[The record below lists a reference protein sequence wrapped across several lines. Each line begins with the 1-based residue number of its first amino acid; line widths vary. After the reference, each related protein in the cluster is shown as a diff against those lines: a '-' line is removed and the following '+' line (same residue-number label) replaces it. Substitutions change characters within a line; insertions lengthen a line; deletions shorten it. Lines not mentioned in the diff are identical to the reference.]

1 LLGLSELLNDNI
13 DVLSEDEIKQ
23 SAKMINQAAY
33 NAYTLLENLL
43 EWSRSQR
50 GIMTFNPQNLMLF
63 KEVEHQ
69 IHQAADQAVKK
80 QIQFIND
87 IDPLSVI
94 FADQHMLQSIL
105 RNLISNGLK
114 FSNPGN
120 HIRIYYQKPT
130 ADSLQ
135 LIIEDQ
141 GIGMDSSKLKQLFSL
156 ESKGEKGTGNEPGSG
171 LGLILVKEFMEKHG
185 GNVAVESEQG
195 KGSKFMLNF
204 PISHRCKE
212 IENLKIVHYESEK

>member
-1 LLGLSELLNDNI
+1 LIWVEVSTTIRRNDENKIEVVGISRNIDERKRMENELLKAKDNLERSNATKDKFLSILAHDLRSPFNSLLGLSELLNDNI

-87 IDPLSVI
+87 IDPLCV
-94 FADQHMLQSIL
+94 
-105 RNLISNGLK
+105 
-114 FSNPGN
+114 
-120 HIRIYYQKPT
+120 T
-130 ADSLQ
+130 
-135 LIIEDQ
+135 
-141 GIGMDSSKLKQLFSL
+141 
-156 ESKGEKGTGNEPGSG
+156 
-171 LGLILVKEFMEKHG
+171 
-185 GNVAVESEQG
+185 
-195 KGSKFMLNF
+195 
-204 PISHRCKE
+204 
-212 IENLKIVHYESEK
+212 